1 MTGAVQATV
10 VEKSS
15 EDLSGD
21 AVGQMLACA
30 HSLRDKRI
38 EHAYVFN
45 EHGKMLYSLKGERAR
60 IRFDHRDLFR
70 LANTIFMHNHPAGG
84 AFSLADLY
92 VACAFEMLAMIV
104 VTDSFLYTIKPPYA
118 GQHFTRAHY
127 TDIARCFTI
136 RSRMLPLSE
145 QLTVGD
151 RVWFQVA
158 RDLDMEFRK
167 YSFVKRPG
175 ST

>member
-1 MTGAVQATV
+1 MTEAIPVTAPEESTG
-10 VEKSS
+10 
-15 EDLSGD
+15 DISGD
-21 AVGQMLACA
+21 AVEQMLACA
-30 HSLRDKRI
+30 HSLREKRI

-45 EHGKMLYSLKGERAR
+45 EHGELLYSLKGERAR

-70 LANTIFMHNHPAGG
+70 LLNTIFMHNHPSGG

-92 VACAFEMLAMIV
+92 VACAFEMTAMIV
-104 VTDSFLYTIKPPYA
+104 VTDSFLYTIRPSGAEQY
-118 GQHFTRAHY
+118 FTRAHY

-151 RVWFQVA
+151 SIWYQVA

-167 YSFVKRPG
+167 YSFGERSG
-175 ST
+175 SS